1 MIRRSVMSVID
12 NSGSPPPGETCEAR
26 YRARMQRRKGA
37 VDARIAAATEQRG
50 VVLVLTGNGKG
61 KSSSAFGMV
70 ARALG
75 HGLRV
80 GVVQFIKGRYATGE
94 RAFFRRFPEV
104 SYHAMGEGFTWETQ
118 DRERDVRAAAAAWEV
133 AVSMLREPS
142 YALIVLDEL
151 NIALRYRYLALES
164 VLEALRSRPA
174 AQHVVI
180 TGRGAPAELIEAA
193 DTVTDMR
200 GVKHAFEAGVRA
212 QRGIEL

>member
-1 MIRRSVMSVID
+1 VSVLVSEPTQP
-12 NSGSPPPGETCEAR
+12 SEGTEAR
-26 YRARMQRRKGA
+26 HRARMQRRKAA
-37 VDARIAAATEQRG
+37 VDARVAAATEQRG
-50 VVLVLTGNGKG
+50 VLLVLTGNGKG

-104 SYHAMGEGFTWETQ
+104 SYHVMGEGFTWETQ
-118 DRERDVRAAAAAWEV
+118 DRELDRRAAAAAWDV
-133 AVSMLREPS
+133 AVAMLREPA

-151 NIALRYRYLALES
+151 NIALRYRYLALPA
-164 VLEALRSRPA
+164 VLEAVRARPA
-174 AQHVVI
+174 PQHVVI
-180 TGRGAPAELIEAA
+180 TGRGAPRELIDAA

-200 GVKHAFEAGVRA
+200 AIKHAFDAGVRA